1 MDLNS
6 KERLPKEAEDLLL
19 QCSTAREEKNYGEA
33 IYFVNAAL
41 ECSQKAA
48 TAPHLLVGVHDIRHA
63 VCGRAGNL
71 DEALKSA
78 KAMIRLDRS
87 DARGYLRCGRLERD
101 RGNKTAALRY
111 YEHGVKNCPNSI
123 FLNILRELADDM
135 RDELSAELVLS
146 RARDPMTSLPLEIM
160 DMVLSHLNYRQVVR
174 MLRVSKSWRR
184 LLSDRPPL
192 SDTIAFPSD
201 TAVPI
206 TPYMALVT
214 LDRLKTTPRV
224 LKLASLTPAAR
235 IMLQNRFVATPI
247 LESLKI
253 FMLSDRGF
261 DTHNLSFSSV
271 NLRKLALPHPTRCRR
286 AVVDRILLQ
295 CSSLEVASFSVEENI
310 FDEPDWSFSS
320 DSLIELDVGC
330 DDDRTSLVSDPS
342 SD

>member
-1 MDLNS
+1 MDPNS
-6 KERLPKEAEDLLL
+6 KERLPKEAEDLLV
-19 QCSTAREEKNYGEA
+19 QCRTARKEKNYGAA
-33 IYFVNAAL
+33 ISFVNAAL
-41 ECSQKAA
+41 ECSQKAT

-63 VCGRAGNL
+63 VCGRAGDL

-87 DARGYLRCGRLERD
+87 DARGYLRCGTLEHD

-111 YEHGVKNCPNSI
+111 LEHGVKNCPESI
-123 FLNILRELADDM
+123 YLNILRELADRT

-146 RARDPMTSLPLEIM
+146 RARDPMTALPLEIM

-174 MLRVSKSWRR
+174 MLRVSKSWNR
-184 LLSDRPPL
+184 LLSVRPPL

-201 TAVPI
+201 TVPI
-206 TPYMALVT
+206 TPYMVLVT
-214 LDRLKTTPRV
+214 LDRLKTPRV

-235 IMLQNRFVATPI
+235 VMLQHRFVATPI
-247 LESLKI
+247 LESLKV
-253 FMLSDRGF
+253 FMLSDPGF
-261 DTHNLSFSSV
+261 DTDRLSFSSV
-271 NLRKLALPHPTRCRR
+271 NLRKIALPHPTRCRR
-286 AVVDRILLQ
+286 ALVDRILLQ
-295 CSSLEVASFSVEENI
+295 CWSLEVARFSVDENI

-342 SD
+342 SH